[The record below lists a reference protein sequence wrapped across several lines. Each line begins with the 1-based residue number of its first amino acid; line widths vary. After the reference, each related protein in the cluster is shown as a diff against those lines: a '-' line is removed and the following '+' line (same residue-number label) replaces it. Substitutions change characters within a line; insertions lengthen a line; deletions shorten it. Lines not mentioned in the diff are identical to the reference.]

1 MEYLFIYLLQVLD
14 LLKVVNGIS
23 WFILIV
29 LGATFIL
36 TICYCSDNCINLLDK
51 EDEETKDAMK
61 LLGILKKVAIVIGV
75 VIISVSVI
83 PTKQTLLLMGGTY
96 MAKKTV
102 SSIATDSR
110 MSKVNAIIDL
120 QLDKCLK
127 DLKQEVR

>member
-1 MEYLFIYLLQVLD
+1 MVEFLETPIFFGEFFFILFIVSFVVIRIITEVVKNDEYIDDDEKNLFANISE
-14 LLKVVNGIS
+14 LLKKGTIITGI
-23 WFILIV
+23 F
-29 LGATFIL
+29 AF
-36 TICYCSDNCINLLDK
+36 LLS
-51 EDEETKDAMK
+51 
-61 LLGILKKVAIVIGV
+61 I
-75 VIISVSVI
+75 I

-127 DLKQEVR
+127 DLKQEVK

>member
-1 MEYLFIYLLQVLD
+1 MEYLFIYLLQMVEFLETPIFLGGFFFILFIVSFVVIRIITEVVKND
-14 LLKVVNGIS
+14 EYVDDNEKNLFVNISELLKKGTIITGIFAFLFS
-23 WFILIV
+23 I
-29 LGATFIL
+29 
-36 TICYCSDNCINLLDK
+36 
-51 EDEETKDAMK
+51 
-61 LLGILKKVAIVIGV
+61 
-75 VIISVSVI
+75 I

-127 DLKQEVR
+127 DLKREVK

>member
-1 MEYLFIYLLQVLD
+1 MEYLFIYLLQVAD
-14 LLKVVNGIS
+14 
-23 WFILIV
+23 
-29 LGATFIL
+29 
-36 TICYCSDNCINLLDK
+36 
-51 EDEETKDAMK
+51 
-61 LLGILKKVAIVIGV
+61 
-75 VIISVSVI
+75 IISAIAVILSVI
-83 PTKQTLLLMGGTY
+83 PIFVQVIRWIADCGSSETLFTKKYMKPTIVCWVISVILFLVPAKQTVLLMGGTY

>member
-1 MEYLFIYLLQVLD
+1 MEYLFIYLLQMVEFLETPIFFGEFFFILFIVSFVVIRIITEVVKND
-14 LLKVVNGIS
+14 EYIDDDEKNLFVNISELLKKGTIITGI
-23 WFILIV
+23 F
-29 LGATFIL
+29 AF
-36 TICYCSDNCINLLDK
+36 LLS
-51 EDEETKDAMK
+51 
-61 LLGILKKVAIVIGV
+61 I
-75 VIISVSVI
+75 I

-127 DLKQEVR
+127 DLKQEVK